1 MTYEEMWLDCAD
13 KLTGMIQNI
22 IEFAKLIPGF
32 MKLTQDDQILL
43 LKSGEYYRSDFLLIF
58 SVDSENLGNVESTV
72 VSGEGCVS
80 VIITKNT
87 KCK

>member
-1 MTYEEMWLDCAD
+1 MSYEEMWLDCAD

-43 LKSGEYYRSDFLLIF
+43 LKSGKYDVSITISCLLKLIETGISKKKFKEEFL
-58 SVDSENLGNVESTV
+58 V
-72 VSGEGCVS
+72 
-80 VIITKNT
+80 
-87 KCK
+87 